1 MNNHV
6 FQDRN
11 GNTPL
16 DPEQIKGLKF
26 SHFTTMAELDEAEDI
41 NIQEGLAWLERQNA
55 GDFLSSNFLNKLHKK
70 LFGNVWNWAGTFRKI
85 NVNLSKVEW
94 YNVAPDLINFFEDAK
109 LWTANSKLDA
119 DEMSAEFHHRL
130 VSIHPYPN
138 GNGRTSRIMTEYMQ
152 KRCGLKVSSWMA
164 SLKNSPK
171 VRRDKYIHA
180 LKMADKADYRAL
192 INFMREKC

>member
-1 MNNHV
+1 MSNHV

-26 SHFTTMAELDEAEDI
+26 SHFTTMADLDEAEDI
-41 NIQEGLAWLERQNA
+41 NIQEGLAWLERQRD
-55 GDFLSSNFLNKLHKK
+55 GDFLTLQFLNKLHKK
-70 LFGNVWNWAGTFRKI
+70 LFGDVWSWAGSFRKI

-94 YNVAPDLINFFEDAK
+94 FDVGPGLINFFEDAK
-109 LWTANSKLDA
+109 LWVANKKMDG

-152 KRCGLKVSSWMA
+152 KRCGLKITSWMA

-171 VRRDKYIHA
+171 ERRERYIKA
-180 LKMADKADYRAL
+180 LKEADRADYRAL
-192 INFMREKC
+192 IQFMREKS